1 MLISVVLSGKNLL
14 LAQSRGQKRNINWW
28 VQKCIVLD
36 RKDLLFK
43 PIKTPPF
50 QYLVWSTM
58 CTQNSKVVTRSFQVF
73 TSLLAW
79 WDSDHVRAISVHC
92 WGGGPTGSPPTPV
105 WWTRRTELAVDCVRI
120 PLFMLETDCDYT
132 IQPADASWLLLT
144 CRSFPKE
151 LVSPAHI
158 VTMACVLVWC
168 PYSIL
173 PDISKTWL
181 AYMCQGCSGGVSV
194 KGGSFGCS
202 DTVFNLSILK
212 TVLSSLSGS
221 YGFESV
227 VEGWVFRAKT

>member
-14 LAQSRGQKRNINWW
+14 LLLAQSRGQKRTIKWW

-58 CTQNSKVVTRSFQVF
+58 CTQNSTVVKRSFQVF

-132 IQPADASWLLLT
+132 IQPADASWLTRDMLLLLT

-158 VTMACVLVWC
+158 VTMACVSTNQAITTCLGMMSIFNVTRHKQDMARICAKDALV
-168 PYSIL
+168 
-173 PDISKTWL
+173 
-181 AYMCQGCSGGVSV
+181 G
-194 KGGSFGCS
+194 
-202 DTVFNLSILK
+202 
-212 TVLSSLSGS
+212 SLSRVGAS
-221 YGFESV
+221 DAQTLS
-227 VEGWVFRAKT
+227 